1 MKTVR
6 NIAFCLLVVC
16 FLALSGCDKKADESK
31 SLNKGGRIDGAKWL
45 EGKTMMGTIGT
56 AIRLHGLEKGQ
67 NERPPR
73 TLGELGFSAGDLKGV
88 YFGEPD
94 FTFSVSS
101 MNPLAF
107 IIVCTP
113 GSKPNAP
120 AVPAKM
126 TLNQAGNWT
135 SD

>member
-6 NIAFCLLVVC
+6 NVAFCLLVVC
-16 FLALSGCDKKADESK
+16 FLALSGCDKKADETKPPSK
-31 SLNKGGRIDGAKWL
+31 GSRIDGAKWS
-45 EGKTMMGTIGT
+45 EGKAMMVPIGI
-56 AIRLHGLEKGQ
+56 AIRLYVAKGS

-73 TLGELGFSAGDLKGV
+73 TLGELGFSAGDLEGS
-88 YFGEPD
+88 YFGESD